1 VVADGGYV
9 ERCHSCHGGISV
21 RAGDREDPVT
31 QHIAAREGVYLAE
44 HVMRVRE
51 VSNIGHRADCARKG
65 RAR

>member
-1 VVADGGYV
+1 
-9 ERCHSCHGGISV
+9 
-21 RAGDREDPVT
+21 
-31 QHIAAREGVYLAE
+31 VYLAE